1 MDYLLMLSIVLE
13 AAIMV
18 MCLAAAFSKGRK
30 YMVGFGVTFAIY
42 VFYDA
47 ARLVAYPVAQ
57 IGLQVIFLVATL
69 SALWSAW
76 QIYTLESKQPAAKGR
91 KKR

>member
-1 MDYLLMLSIVLE
+1 MDVLQIISIILE

-30 YMVGFGVTFAIY
+30 YMAGLGITFAIY

-47 ARLVAYPVAQ
+47 ARLVSYTVSEL
-57 IGLQVIFLVATL
+57 GLQVLFLVATL
-69 SALWSAW
+69 SALWSVW
-76 QIYTLESKQPAAKGR
+76 QIYTLGDKPAAK